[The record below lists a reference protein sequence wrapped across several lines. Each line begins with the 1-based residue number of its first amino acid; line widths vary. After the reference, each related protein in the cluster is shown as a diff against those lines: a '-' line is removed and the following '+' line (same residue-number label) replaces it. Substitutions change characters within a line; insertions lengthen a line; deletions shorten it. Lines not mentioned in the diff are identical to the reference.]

1 MKPFSPSAQSTD
13 RKQPAGQYVECKL
26 LDISD
31 YFAVG
36 SNPPSWESDKSVSLY
51 TNPQQ
56 LQRSMTAIY
65 GAASGLL
72 SSRSMKQYSHSDRSP
87 IKLSGV
93 LVDTGS
99 SKYDATP
106 HLDKLEAMTVASI
119 NSYPAVLALV
129 WGARVIQPVV
139 ITDLQITETSWA
151 NGLVSQASLDIT
163 LEYCPSPSYKSNA
176 DQRRVEALTER
187 EQKRVKE
194 LAEKELKEKPGNK
207 RTSGMAPLP
216 VNSQSKVTNVPNK
229 SGNRQPTRP
238 DKEGNITQGNVIIR
252 AVTK

>member
-1 MKPFSPSAQSTD
+1 MKPFAPSAQKTD
-13 RKQPAGQYVECKL
+13 RKQPTGQYVECKL

-36 SNPPSWESDKSVSLY
+36 SVPPSWESEKAISLY

-56 LQRSMTAIY
+56 LQRSLTAIY
-65 GAASGLL
+65 GASSGLL
-72 SSRSMKQYSHSDRSP
+72 SSRSIKQYSHSDRSP

-93 LVDTGS
+93 LIDTGS
-99 SKYDATP
+99 PKYDATP
-106 HLDKLEAMTVASI
+106 FLDKLEAMTVASV

-139 ITDLQITETSWA
+139 MTDLQITETSWS

-163 LEYCPSPSYKSNA
+163 LEYCPSPSYKPSS

-194 LAEKELKEKPGNK
+194 LAEKELKEKPENK
-207 RTSGMAPLP
+207 RTSEMKPLP
-216 VNSQSKVTNVPNK
+216 VNSQSNTTNIPNK
-229 SGNRQPTRP
+229 SGNRQPL
-238 DKEGNITQGNVIIR
+238 KVSQSGAVSQGNVVIR
-252 AVTK
+252 QLTK